1 MDPAAEGWP
10 STIQHK
16 KAGNA
21 GHTMRTEKTC
31 PEITN
36 AVNNDAP
43 QDDQQFYQ
51 VIGLMP
57 AFLSRDPLTV
67 TRGC

>member
-1 MDPAAEGWP
+1 
-10 STIQHK
+10 
-16 KAGNA
+16 
-21 GHTMRTEKTC
+21 MRTEKTY

-51 VIGLMP
+51 VIGLMS